1 MSRVNS
7 ASLTIEEP
15 KPQSSGSVIAYWVF
29 VGITAFSFAF
39 SMYYWNQASKVEG
52 TESQKNSAIIA
63 ASIAAVAFLVT
74 LFVKPCNVQQV
85 TMDKGT
91 ALLSGIP
98 HITRAGNAYLNDNY
112 NSMAA
117 GL

>member
-7 ASLTIEEP
+7 TSLTIEEP
-15 KPQSSGSVIAYWVF
+15 KPQSSASVIAYWVF
-29 VGITAFSFAF
+29 VGIAVFSFAF
-39 SMYYWNQASKVEG
+39 SMYYWNQASKADG

-63 ASIAAVAFLVT
+63 ASIAAVSFLVT

-85 TMDKGT
+85 TLEKGS

-98 HITRAGNAYLNDNY
+98 QMTRAGGAYLGDSY
-112 NSMAA
+112 NSISG